1 MRDCLDATIKD
12 LLPDFVAGRL
22 AEAERAR
29 VAAHVNACAS
39 CAAEVVVLRAAER
52 VLGATPAVDIARI
65 VKALPTPVVSLEAR
79 REARRPR
86 RLNWRIAATV
96 ATIAVSGVSI
106 AVLQAIVRDNGGHKP
121 PVVAPNHRTAQATK
135 VSDADQSGLAV
146 GGSNLNDLTEGE
158 MQALLAKLD
167 QFDAVP
173 SADPQ
178 PAVSG
183 LRAATGVQ

>member
-1 MRDCLDATIKD
+1 MRDCLDVTIKD

-22 AEAERAR
+22 GETERAR

-39 CAAEVVVLRAAER
+39 CAAEVVVLRAAGR
-52 VLGATPAVDIARI
+52 VLGAAPPVDIARI
-65 VKALPTPVVSLEAR
+65 VEALPTPVVSLEAR
-79 REARRPR
+79 RAARQPR
-86 RLNWRIAATV
+86 RMNWRIAATV

-106 AVLQAIVRDNGGHKP
+106 GVLQAIVRDSGHKP
-121 PVVAPNHRTAQATK
+121 PVVAPSHRPAAAAK

-146 GGSNLNDLTEGE
+146 GGSNLNDLTESQ
-158 MQALLAKLD
+158 MQALLDKLD